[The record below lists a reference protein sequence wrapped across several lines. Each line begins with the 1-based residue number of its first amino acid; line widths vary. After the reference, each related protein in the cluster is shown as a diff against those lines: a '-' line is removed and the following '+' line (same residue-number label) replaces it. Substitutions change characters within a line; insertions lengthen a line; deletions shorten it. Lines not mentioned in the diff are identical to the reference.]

1 MTQIPNERFMSGL
14 HPEQVNVLREFD
26 SHRKRFF
33 ELKWHR
39 RARKTTLI
47 LNILIRECLR
57 NPNHVY
63 PYVGPTYRQ
72 AKSIVWRDPNMLF
85 SYLPDRNKVPWV
97 SNESELYIRFPNSSI
112 LPIKGG
118 DDPDSLRGL
127 NANGVGFDEWA
138 LMKQIIWTEIF
149 RPIIAEDINR
159 WAIFAWTPKG
169 ENHAADIWRLSE
181 KWPDW
186 YRSLLKASKSGLI
199 PRKELEKA
207 RREMP
212 TWMYEQEFECADIT
226 DEELTLITSRL
237 LDGLRFYKQTQGYL
251 KKLVSCDP
259 DASIAGDECVIYY
272 FENYSVEDEK
282 IMRERDPKKIAHEI
296 NLMCKKHNT
305 SNTAIDTIGVGLG
318 VVSDCNA
325 LKLNVIPFDSR
336 EKALRPKR
344 FANKRAEAHWY
355 VMELMQDHEVPYPKD
370 LLLRQD
376 LTAVRINPAGRHGRI
391 LLEKNLKTSARLGRS
406 PDRGEAYKIGIYS
419 QQFVQPES
427 EDVDAY
433 GRGGSEEG
441 GMELAKSYVSKS
453 NF

>member
-1 MTQIPNERFMSGL
+1 
-14 HPEQVNVLREFD
+14 VLREFD

-85 SYLPDRNKVPWV
+85 SYLPDRREVPWV
-97 SNESELYIRFPNSSI
+97 SNESELYIKFPNGSI

-118 DDPDSLRGL
+118 DDPDSLRGID
-127 NANGVGFDEWA
+127 ANGVGFDEWA
-138 LMKQIIWTEIF
+138 LMKQTIWTEIF
-149 RPIIAEDINR
+149 RPIVAEDINR

-169 ENHAADIWRLSE
+169 ENHATDLWRQSE
-181 KWPDW
+181 KWSDW
-186 YRSLLKASKSGLI
+186 YRSLLKASESGLI
-199 PRKELEKA
+199 PKEELKKA
-207 RREMP
+207 QREMP
-212 TWMYEQEFECADIT
+212 PWMYEQEFECADIT

-237 LDGLRFYKQTQGYL
+237 LNELRFYKQTKGHL

-259 DASIAGDECVIYY
+259 DASVEGDECIIYY
-272 FENYSVEDEK
+272 FENEAIKDEK
-282 IMRERDPKKIAHEI
+282 ALRERDTKKIAHEC

-305 SNTAIDTIGVGLG
+305 FNVAVDPIGVGTG
-318 VVSDCNA
+318 VLSELSS
-325 LKLNVIPFDSR
+325 LKLNAIPCDFR
-336 EKALRPKR
+336 EKALNHKK
-344 FANKRAEAHWY
+344 FANKRAEAYWY
-355 VMELMQDHEVPYPKD
+355 VMVLMQNHEVPYPKS

-376 LTAVRINPAGRHGRI
+376 LSSVKINPAGRFRKI
-391 LLEKNLKTSARLGRS
+391 LLENKLKTKARLGRS
-406 PDRGEAYKIGIYS
+406 PDRGDAYVIGLYS
-419 QQFVQPES
+419 LQFVQPES
-427 EDVDAY
+427 EDVDEW
-433 GRGGSEEG
+433 GRGDSEKSD
-441 GMELAKSYVSKS
+441 MEVAESYVVKS